1 MKKLLISIVIFAGIL
16 AGGGFWYQRTLNSNE
31 EMSFQLAEITRGD
44 LENIVSSTGTLSAV
58 GTVEVGSQISGI
70 VETVYVD
77 YNDKIK
83 KGQILARVDTTLL
96 KASVRDAEANLAK
109 SRAQLHQAQT
119 EYQRNEKLFQAG
131 YISEMTFLS
140 VKTSV
145 ETAKA
150 SVQSAESALQRA
162 QTNLKY
168 AEIHS
173 PITGTVI
180 ERTVEAGQTISAS
193 TSAPTLFT
201 IAEDL
206 AQMQIEASV
215 DESDIGQIKQNMSV
229 RFTVQAYPDE
239 LFTGTVR
246 QVRLKPTV
254 SQDVV
259 NYTVVVD
266 APNERDLLL
275 PGMTAT
281 VDFLVDERKDV
292 LLIPNTALYFK
303 PPEEMLAQ
311 IRENIPQNPANNQQA
326 DEQASEDQRFDQQQA
341 DQQRSDRQ
349 QSGENRPRRQQP
361 DERRPDRQPPDGQR
375 PDRQQPNRQPPDGRN
390 PGRQRPDTNRSADI
404 GTVFYL
410 AEEGTPTMARFM
422 KGITNGIM
430 TEVRR
435 SRDLKEGMQ
444 VITGVN
450 KQESS
455 RPGFSLPFFG
465 GGGRRGLRF

>member
-16 AGGGFWYQRTLNSNE
+16 AGGGFWYQRTLNSNG

-58 GTVEVGSQISGI
+58 GTMEVSSQISGI

-77 YNDKIK
+77 YNDNIK

-96 KASVRDAEANLAK
+96 NASVRDAEASLAK

-119 EYQRNEKLFQAG
+119 EYQRNEKLFLAG
-131 YISEMTFLS
+131 YISEMAFLS
-140 VKTSV
+140 VKTVV

-150 SVQSAESALQRA
+150 TVQSAESALQRA

-180 ERTVEAGQTISAS
+180 ERNVEAGQTISAS

-206 AQMQIEASV
+206 AQMQIEAAV
-215 DESDIGQIKQNMSV
+215 DESDIGQIKESQVV

-239 LFTGTVR
+239 IFTGTVR
-246 QVRLKPTV
+246 QIRLKPTTI
-254 SQDVV
+254 QDVV

-266 APNERDLLL
+266 APNERGLLL

-281 VDFLVDERKDV
+281 VDFLVEERQDV

-303 PPEEMLAQ
+303 PPDEMLAQ
-311 IRENIPQNPANNQQA
+311 IREQVSKNPANNQQEQTPDMQQSDKQQA
-326 DEQASEDQRFDQQQA
+326 DEQSSEDQRSDKQQA
-341 DQQRSDRQ
+341 GKQRSDRQ
-349 QSGENRPRRQQP
+349 QSGEKRPRRQQP
-361 DERRPDRQPPDGQR
+361 DKQRPDGQ
-375 PDRQQPNRQPPDGRN
+375 N
-390 PGRQRPDTNRSADI
+390 PERQRPDTNRSANI
-404 GTVFYL
+404 VTVFYL
-410 AEEGTPTMARFM
+410 AEDGTPAMARFM
-422 KGITNGIM
+422 KGVTNGIM

-450 KQESS
+450 KQNTSQS
-455 RPGFSLPFFG
+455 GFTLPFFG
-465 GGGRRGLRF
+465 GGRRRGPGF

>member
-1 MKKLLISIVIFAGIL
+1 MKKLLISIVVFAGIL
-16 AGGGFWYQRTLNSNE
+16 AGGGFWYQRTLNTHE

-58 GTVEVGSQISGI
+58 GTVEVSSQISGI

-96 KASVRDAEANLAK
+96 KASVQDAKANLAK

-131 YISEMTFLS
+131 YISEMTFLA

-150 SVQSAESALQRA
+150 TVQSAESALQRA

-206 AQMQIEASV
+206 AQMQIEVAV
-215 DESDIGQIKQNMSV
+215 DESDIGQIKENMSV

-239 LFTGTVR
+239 LLTGTVR
-246 QVRLKPTV
+246 QIRLKPTV

-266 APNERDLLL
+266 APNERGLLL

-281 VDFLVDERKDV
+281 VDFLVDERPDV

-311 IRENIPQNPANNQQA
+311 IRENTPQNLANEQQEQTPDMQQSDQQQA
-326 DEQASEDQRFDQQQA
+326 EKQASEDQRADQQQA
-341 DQQRSDRQ
+341 DQQRSDSQ
-349 QSGENRPRRQQP
+349 QSGENRPRRQ
-361 DERRPDRQPPDGQR
+361 PPDGQR
-375 PDRQQPNRQPPDGRN
+375 PNRQPPAGWN

-404 GTVFYL
+404 VTVFYL
-410 AEEGTPTMARFM
+410 AEDGTPAMARFM

-430 TEVRR
+430 TEVSR

-444 VITGVN
+444 VITGVH
-450 KQESS
+450 KQETSGS
-455 RPGFSLPFFG
+455 GFTLPFFG
-465 GGGRRGLRF
+465 GGRRRGPGF

>member
-1 MKKLLISIVIFAGIL
+1 MKKLLISIMIFAGIL
-16 AGGGFWYQRTLNSNE
+16 ASVGFWYQRTLNSDE

-206 AQMQIEASV
+206 AQMQIEAAV

-239 LFTGTVR
+239 IFTGTVR

-266 APNERDLLL
+266 APNERGLLL

-281 VDFLVDERKDV
+281 VDFLVDERKNV

-303 PPEEMLAQ
+303 PPEEMFAQ
-311 IRENIPQNPANNQQA
+311 IRENTPQSPANNQQQQTPDRQQSDQQQA
-326 DEQASEDQRFDQQQA
+326 DEQASEDQRADQQQT
-341 DQQRSDRQ
+341 DQQRSDRP
-349 QSGENRPRRQQP
+349 QSGEKRPRRQQ
-361 DERRPDRQPPDGQR
+361 

-390 PGRQRPDTNRSADI
+390 PGRQWPDTNRPADI
-404 GTVFYL
+404 VTVFYL
-410 AEEGTPTMARFM
+410 AEDGTPAMARFM

-465 GGGRRGLRF
+465 GGRRRGPGF

>member
-1 MKKLLISIVIFAGIL
+1 MKKLLIVIGVVGLIL
-16 AGGGFWYQRTLNSNE
+16 AGSSFFYQRSPNSKE
-31 EMSFQLAEITRGD
+31 EPGYQLAEIARGD

-58 GTVEVGSQISGI
+58 GTVEVSSQISGI

-77 YNDKIK
+77 YNDNIR

-96 KASVRDAEANLAK
+96 KASVLDAEASLAK

-140 VKTSV
+140 VKTVV

-150 SVQSAESALQRA
+150 TVQSAESALQRA
-162 QTNLKY
+162 QTNLRY

-180 ERTVEAGQTISAS
+180 ERNVEAGQTISAS

-206 AQMQIEASV
+206 AQMQIEAAV
-215 DESDIGQIKQNMSV
+215 DESDIGQIKENQVV
-229 RFTVQAYPDE
+229 RFTVQTYPDE
-239 LFTGTVR
+239 IFIGTVR
-246 QVRLKPTV
+246 QIRLKPTTV
-254 SQDVV
+254 QDVV
-259 NYTVVVD
+259 NYPVVVD
-266 APNERDLLL
+266 APNERGLLL

-281 VDFLVDERKDV
+281 VDFLIEECQDV

-311 IRENIPQNPANNQQA
+311 IRENTPKNPANKQQ
-326 DEQASEDQRFDQQQA
+326 EQTSDKQRPDKQRS
-341 DQQRSDRQ
+341 DKQRSDRQ
-349 QSGENRPRRQQP
+349 QSDEKRPRRQQP
-361 DERRPDRQPPDGQR
+361 DERRSDKQR
-375 PDRQQPNRQPPDGRN
+375 PDG
-390 PGRQRPDTNRSADI
+390 QRPDTNRSANI
-404 GTVFYL
+404 VTVFYL
-410 AEEGTPTMARFM
+410 TEDGTPAMARFT
-422 KGITNGIM
+422 KGITNGVM

-444 VITGVN
+444 VITGIN
-450 KQESS
+450 KQNTSKS
-455 RPGFSLPFFG
+455 GFTLPFFG
-465 GGGRRGLRF
+465 GGRGRRSSF